1 MRLFLQS
8 RAFQSTW
15 LAGREGGREKDVAC
29 AGGPAPKARQS
40 STAVGETWR
49 QKKKKKGGG
58 AVKPKFK
65 GSAFTFPVPRCRE
78 RPKVAAATRTDGTEV
93 PVL

>member
-1 MRLFLQS
+1 MRRTSPVLGVQHQKPG
-8 RAFQSTW
+8 RAARLW
-15 LAGREGGREKDVAC
+15 GKHGG
-29 AGGPAPKARQS
+29 
-40 STAVGETWR
+40 
-49 QKKKKKGGG
+49 KKKKKRGGG